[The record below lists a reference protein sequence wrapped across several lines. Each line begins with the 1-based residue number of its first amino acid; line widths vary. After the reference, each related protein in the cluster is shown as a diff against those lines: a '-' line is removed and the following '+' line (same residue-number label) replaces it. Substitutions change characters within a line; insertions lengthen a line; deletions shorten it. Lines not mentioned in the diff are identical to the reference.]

1 MNSFRTMGGSL
12 ARLTLG
18 AALLALATA
27 AQAAVEK
34 GTARVVSVHGTA
46 EVSLD
51 GSTWAP
57 LKKGENL
64 REGAFVRT
72 SGSAAADL
80 DLGRNG
86 AALRVM
92 PNSTVSFSALS
103 FEETGVETIVNTQ
116 IDLRQGRVLGHV
128 QKLSSAS
135 KYEVKAPKASA
146 TVRGT
151 RYDMSA
157 EGKLVVAEGS
167 VVVVA
172 VREDGSAI
180 TRVVNASETFSPV
193 SGLVTPATESDL
205 ADIGGSASSV
215 SGIVA
220 LPPLQ
225 SPVHDSATVIDRVIL
240 PTDVYISRSQPIDA
254 AAGAGGGTTTG
265 EE

>member
-34 GTARVVSVHGTA
+34 GAARVVAVHGTA

-64 REGAFVRT
+64 REGALVRT
-72 SGSAAADL
+72 TGSAAADL

-86 AALRVM
+86 SSLRVM
-92 PNSTVSFSALS
+92 PNSTVALAALT
-103 FEETGVETIVNTQ
+103 FEETGLETIVNTQ

-128 QKLSSAS
+128 QKLSTAS

-172 VREDGSAI
+172 LREDGSAV

-193 SGLVTPATESDL
+193 SGLVTPASENDL
-205 ADIGGSASSV
+205 ADLGGSASSV
-215 SGIVA
+215 PGIVA

-225 SPVHDSATVIDRVIL
+225 SPIFDGANFIDRSVL
-240 PTDVYISRSQPIDA
+240 PTDAYISRSQPIDA
-254 AAGAGGGTTTG
+254 AVSGGVSDG
-265 EE
+265 E